1 LTASQELR
9 YEAPGLKKGYLMMNT
24 PIKKIVFLTFLLL
37 FLIPSSLLM
46 AQSAQKKRF
55 VIIDAAHGGIDGG
68 VSVTD
73 KVREKEMTLIL
84 SQLLQKELAKMPGI
98 QVQMTRTSDKTLSS
112 ADRRKIA
119 TEAPPDALL
128 ISIHLNAGFGKNATG
143 YEIYFPGFKTAPED
157 KGGSKAILKDMVRN
171 KSLNDSVRFAQV
183 IQRNMEHVFPRKGR
197 GLRDAPMP
205 ILSDLTMTAA
215 VLEMGFA
222 TNMDDRK
229 KIMDEKTQQAIAQ
242 ALSKSIRDF
251 F

>member
-1 LTASQELR
+1 
-9 YEAPGLKKGYLMMNT
+9 MNT
-24 PIKKIVFLTFLLL
+24 PIKRIAFLTFLFL
-37 FLIPSSLLM
+37 FLIPSSLLL
-46 AQSAQKKRF
+46 AQSGQKKRL

-73 KVREKEMTLIL
+73 TVREKEMTLIL
-84 SQLLQKELAKMPGI
+84 AQLLQKELAKMPGI
-98 QVQMTRTSDKTLSS
+98 QVQMIRTSDKAVSID
-112 ADRRKIA
+112 DRRKIA
-119 TEAPPDALL
+119 NAAPADALF
-128 ISIHLNAGFGKNATG
+128 ISLHLNAGFGKNATG

-157 KGGSKAILKDMVRN
+157 KGGSKAILKDMVMN
-171 KSLNDSVRFAQV
+171 KSLNDSVRFAQM

-205 ILSDLTMTAA
+205 ILSGLTMTAV
-215 VLEMGFA
+215 VLEIGFV

-242 ALSKSIRDF
+242 ALSKGIRDF

>member
-1 LTASQELR
+1 
-9 YEAPGLKKGYLMMNT
+9 MNT
-24 PIKKIVFLTFLLL
+24 PIKRIAFLTFMLF
-37 FLIPSSLLM
+37 FLIPSSLIM
-46 AQSAQKKRF
+46 AQSGQKKRF

-73 KVREKEMTLIL
+73 KVREKEITLIL
-84 SQLLQKELAKMPGI
+84 SQMLQKELAKMPGI

-112 ADRRKIA
+112 ADRRKMA
-119 TEAPPDALL
+119 AEAPADALF
-128 ISIHLNAGFGKNATG
+128 ISLHLNAGFGKNATG

-157 KGGSKAILKDMVRN
+157 KGGSKAILKDMVMN

-205 ILSDLTMTAA
+205 ILSDLTMTAV
-215 VLEMGFA
+215 VLEIGFA
-222 TNMDDRK
+222 THVDDRK
-229 KIMDEKTQQAIAQ
+229 KIMDVKTQQAIAQ
-242 ALSKSIRDF
+242 ALSKGIRDF

>member
-1 LTASQELR
+1 
-9 YEAPGLKKGYLMMNT
+9 MMNT
-24 PIKKIVFLTFLLL
+24 LIKRIAFLTFLLF
-37 FLIPSSLLM
+37 FLVPSSLLM
-46 AQSAQKKRF
+46 AQTGQKKKL
-55 VIIDAAHGGIDGG
+55 VIIDAAHGGIDAG

-98 QVQMTRTSDKTLSS
+98 QVQMTRTSDKMLSS

-119 TEAPPDALL
+119 MEAPADALF
-128 ISIHLNAGFGKNATG
+128 ISLHLNAGFGKNATG

-205 ILSDLTMTAA
+205 ILSDLTMTAV
-215 VLEMGFA
+215 VLEGGFA
-222 TNMDDRK
+222 TNIDDRK

>member
-1 LTASQELR
+1 
-9 YEAPGLKKGYLMMNT
+9 MNT
-24 PIKKIVFLTFLLL
+24 PIKRIAFLTFLIF
-37 FLIPSSLLM
+37 FLIPSSLMM
-46 AQSAQKKRF
+46 AQSGQKKRF

-119 TEAPPDALL
+119 AEAPADALF
-128 ISIHLNAGFGKNATG
+128 ISLHLNAGFGKNATG

-157 KGGSKAILKDMVRN
+157 KGGSKAILKDMVMN

-205 ILSDLTMTAA
+205 ILSDLTMTAV
-215 VLEMGFA
+215 VLEIGFA
-222 TNMDDRK
+222 THVDDRK
-229 KIMDEKTQQAIAQ
+229 KIMDVKTQQAIAQ
-242 ALSKSIRDF
+242 ALSKGIRDF

>member
-1 LTASQELR
+1 
-9 YEAPGLKKGYLMMNT
+9 MMNT
-24 PIKKIVFLTFLLL
+24 PIKRIAFLTFLLL

-46 AQSAQKKRF
+46 AQSGQKKRF

-73 KVREKEMTLIL
+73 KVREKEITLIL

-119 TEAPPDALL
+119 TEAPADALF
-128 ISIHLNAGFGKNATG
+128 ISLHLNAGFGKNATG

-157 KGGSKAILKDMVRN
+157 KGGSKAILKDMVMN
-171 KSLNDSVRFAQV
+171 KSLNDSVRFAQM

-205 ILSDLTMTAA
+205 ILSDLTITAA

>member
-1 LTASQELR
+1 
-9 YEAPGLKKGYLMMNT
+9 MMNT
-24 PIKKIVFLTFLLL
+24 PIKRIAFLTFLLL
-37 FLIPSSLLM
+37 FLIPSSLLL
-46 AQSAQKKRF
+46 AQSGQKKRF

-73 KVREKEMTLIL
+73 KVREKEITLIL

-119 TEAPPDALL
+119 TEAPADALF
-128 ISIHLNAGFGKNATG
+128 ISLHLNAGFGKNATG

-157 KGGSKAILKDMVRN
+157 KGGSKAILKDMVMN
-171 KSLNDSVRFAQV
+171 KSLNDSVRFAQG

-197 GLRDAPMP
+197 GLRDASMP
-205 ILSDLTMTAA
+205 ILSDLTMTAVA
-215 VLEMGFA
+215 LEMGFA

>member
-1 LTASQELR
+1 
-9 YEAPGLKKGYLMMNT
+9 MNT
-24 PIKKIVFLTFLLL
+24 PIKRIAFLTLLLL
-37 FLIPSSLLM
+37 FLIPSSLLL
-46 AQSAQKKRF
+46 AQSDQKKRF

-73 KVREKEMTLIL
+73 KVREKEITLIL

-119 TEAPPDALL
+119 AEAPADALF
-128 ISIHLNAGFGKNATG
+128 ISLHLNAGFGKNATG

-157 KGGSKAILKDMVRN
+157 KGGSKAILKDMVMN

-197 GLRDAPMP
+197 GLRDAPVP

>member
-1 LTASQELR
+1 
-9 YEAPGLKKGYLMMNT
+9 M
-24 PIKKIVFLTFLLL
+24 
-37 FLIPSSLLM
+37 
-46 AQSAQKKRF
+46 
-55 VIIDAAHGGIDGG
+55 
-68 VSVTD
+68 
-73 KVREKEMTLIL
+73 
-84 SQLLQKELAKMPGI
+84 
-98 QVQMTRTSDKTLSS
+98 
-112 ADRRKIA
+112 
-119 TEAPPDALL
+119 
-128 ISIHLNAGFGKNATG
+128 
-143 YEIYFPGFKTAPED
+143 
-157 KGGSKAILKDMVRN
+157 N